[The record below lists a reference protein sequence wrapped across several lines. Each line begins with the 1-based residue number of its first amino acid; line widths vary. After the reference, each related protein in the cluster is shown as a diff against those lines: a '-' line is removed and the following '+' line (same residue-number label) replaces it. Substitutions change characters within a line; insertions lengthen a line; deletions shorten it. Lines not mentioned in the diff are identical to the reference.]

1 MVKDVAVYVELV
13 ANAIVIVGALPVF
26 FWLKNRAF
34 ERKKKEISDNL
45 AIRSDIK
52 ERLREHADGYDRSK
66 PHDIGIRLVH
76 WKNYPWR
83 LEDDGYKQL
92 LYYDTNLDK
101 RLPHGTEF
109 LTNTG
114 ILVEERIWFFDY
126 SLYLGKY
133 GIYSVGKSGQKM
145 TGFRE
150 VRQKLKL
157 VRTLK
162 YKHIINWD
170 FEEKIE
176 YEPVFYTRYK
186 YTSRQLFED
195 EFFAQMS
202 SSAFSGHHVSFV
214 L

>member
-1 MVKDVAVYVELV
+1 M
-13 ANAIVIVGALPVF
+13 
-26 FWLKNRAF
+26 
-34 ERKKKEISDNL
+34 
-45 AIRSDIK
+45 
-52 ERLREHADGYDRSK
+52 
-66 PHDIGIRLVH
+66 VH

-114 ILVEERIWFFDY
+114 ILVEEHIWFFDC

-133 GIYSVGKSGQKM
+133 GIYIVGKSGQKM

-195 EFFAQMS
+195 EFFAQNYDDDGISKDLYFHETLDMRNRVKNS
-202 SSAFSGHHVSFV
+202 KSLKYYRLMLRVKWAQRRKSKR
-214 L
+214 